1 MIFPGY
7 EPDQTEKLSPFS
19 KFKFSKES
27 QKCEKRRQFNK
38 KAKCRKGYFKCAS
51 DHHSELREST
61 YQDALQNCE
70 LFGYINHT
78 GKIQNENSNSRFYSL
93 IQVIKN
99 VILNAA

>member
-38 KAKCRKGYFKCAS
+38 KAKCRMGYFKCAS
-51 DHHSELREST
+51 DPNPRLREST
-61 YQDALQNCE
+61 YQDALQNCK
-70 LFGYINHT
+70 LLGYINQS
-78 GKIQNENSNSRFYSL
+78 GNIQNE
-93 IQVIKN
+93 K
-99 VILNAA
+99 